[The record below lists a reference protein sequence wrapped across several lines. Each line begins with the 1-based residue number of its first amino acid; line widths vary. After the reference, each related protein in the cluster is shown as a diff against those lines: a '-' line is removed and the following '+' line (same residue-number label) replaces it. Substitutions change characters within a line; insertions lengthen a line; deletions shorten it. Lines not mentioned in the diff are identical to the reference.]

1 MNDKAYIETEIS
13 SRTAIQIKTINL
25 IEDLEKPVYAIN
37 WFNTRIKWLYTF
49 YNMLAARSVFK
60 IGGKIFFKAEV
71 IKKLQGDN
79 DDARELL
86 LIVNYP
92 SAIKFMELVK
102 DRYFQF
108 VSIFR
113 MIAVKDFS
121 FGFSQ
126 RLDSKEA
133 LQMKRG
139 IFDESKTYAM
149 HSYRTDKAMAHLMP
163 LIQEVAES
171 NNIRLY
177 FAGQISSLLY
187 TQNKKDAAVQI
198 PCLMTGLLLFEANN
212 NDQLEKLFTHPVYLA
227 EINKLDAS
235 YIALLQRIM

>member
-13 SRTAIQIKTINL
+13 SRSSIQIKTLDKIK
-25 IEDLEKPVYAIN
+25 DLKTETYAIN
-37 WFNTRIKWLYTF
+37 WFDTRVKWLYTF
-49 YNMLAARSVFK
+49 YNMLAARSVFR
-60 IGGKIFFKAEV
+60 IGGKVFFKAEV
-71 IKKLQGDN
+71 IKKLCGDKE
-79 DDARELL
+79 DARELL

-113 MIAVKDFS
+113 MAAVKDFS

-126 RLDSKEA
+126 RLDNKEA
-133 LQMKRG
+133 LQSRRTIVDK
-139 IFDESKTYAM
+139 SKTYAM
-149 HSYRTDKAMAHLMP
+149 HAYRSHKTMSHVMP
-163 LIQEVAES
+163 RIQGIAEA

-187 TQNKKDAAVQI
+187 TQNKNDAAVQI
-198 PCLMTGLLLFEANN
+198 PCLMTGLLLFEGDN
-212 NDQLEKLFTHPVYLA
+212 NDELEKLFTHPFYLS
-227 EINKLDAS
+227 EINKLNTS
-235 YIALLQRIM
+235 YIALLKRIM